1 MNLRELPLG
10 IRNTLLLWRTG
21 NVREFMSPP
30 QLWNLGHHS
39 QWLATV
45 GVLTP
50 SSFISQLDKLDM
62 WFILQSCPWDRAEA
76 EMCLTSSSSL
86 SHPSP
91 PLLLSPEDTCLINH
105 FHLNPWLWVG
115 FWENLT
121 STGGQMSELV
131 TATGEIYVTGMEGAG
146 IHQSRPGSKVRVWII
161 MASWSEENLGRNG
174 KTRVC
179 SGQCE

>member
-50 SSFISQLDKLDM
+50 SSFISQLDKLWHVIYTPELPMGSGWGWDVLDFFLFLIPSFPSFAAVSWGHLLNKSLPFKPLAM
-62 WFILQSCPWDRAEA
+62 GRLLGEPDLDRWPNVRTCHSHRRDLCYRHGRSRHSSKQAWKQS
-76 EMCLTSSSSL
+76 
-86 SHPSP
+86 
-91 PLLLSPEDTCLINH
+91 
-105 FHLNPWLWVG
+105 
-115 FWENLT
+115 
-121 STGGQMSELV
+121 
-131 TATGEIYVTGMEGAG
+131 
-146 IHQSRPGSKVRVWII
+146 
-161 MASWSEENLGRNG
+161 
-174 KTRVC
+174 
-179 SGQCE
+179 